1 MDSQQARLA
10 SFKYKHG
17 SRISLTGKRKI
28 AFVISLFGALVVAKL
43 IFPFGLLALLVP
55 AMIYLAGG
63 RTLMIGPRYFICG
76 DQIIYYANVTEL
88 KLSEAEGTLSVQTG
102 KAIPFVIERE
112 RFPTSARKKAKIAAN
127 KAAKF
132 NKVTTRIIE
141 KVRRAS
147 PTVAGK
153 AGAGH

>member
-1 MDSQQARLA
+1 MDLEQPKLA

-28 AFVISLFGALVVAKL
+28 AFLVSLLVALIVGKL
-43 IFPFGLLALLVP
+43 LFPFGLLALIVP
-55 AMIYLAGG
+55 AIIYLAGG
-63 RTLMIGPRYFICG
+63 RTLVLGPRYLICG

-88 KLSEAEGTLSVQTG
+88 KLSEAEGTLSLQTG
-102 KAIPFVIERE
+102 KAVPFVIERE
-112 RFPTSARKKAKIAAN
+112 RFPTNARKKDKIAAN

-132 NKVTTRIIE
+132 NKVSARIME

-147 PTVAGK
+147 SVVAD
-153 AGAGH
+153 A

>member
-1 MDSQQARLA
+1 MDLEQPKLA

-17 SRISLTGKRKI
+17 SRINLSGRRKI
-28 AFVISLFGALVVAKL
+28 AFVVTLLVALVVAKL
-43 IFPFGLLALLVP
+43 LFPFGLLALIVP

-63 RTLMIGPRYFICG
+63 RTLVLGPRYLICG

-88 KLSEAEGTLSVQTG
+88 KLSEAEGTLSLQTG

-112 RFPTSARKKAKIAAN
+112 RFPTNARKAPKVAAN

-132 NKVTTRIIE
+132 NKVVARVTE

-147 PTVAGK
+147 ATVAN
-153 AGAGH
+153 A

>member
-17 SRISLTGKRKI
+17 SRISLSGKRKI
-28 AFVISLFGALVVAKL
+28 AFVASLLVALIVAKL
-43 IFPFGLLALLVP
+43 FFPFGLLALGFP

-63 RTLMIGPRYFICG
+63 RTLLLGPRYLICG
-76 DQIIYYANVTEL
+76 DQIIYYANVTAL
-88 KLSEAEGTLSVQTG
+88 KLSEAEGTLSLQTG
-102 KAIPFVIERE
+102 KAVPFVIELE
-112 RFPTSARKKAKIAAN
+112 RFPTGARKANKVAAN

-132 NKVTTRIIE
+132 NKVVARVTE

-147 PTVAGK
+147 VSVAN
-153 AGAGH
+153 A

>member
-1 MDSQQARLA
+1 MDLEQPKLA

-28 AFVISLFGALVVAKL
+28 AFLVSLLVALIVGKL
-43 IFPFGLLALLVP
+43 LFPFGLLALIVP

-63 RTLMIGPRYFICG
+63 RTLSLGPRYLICG
-76 DQIIYYANVTEL
+76 DQIIYYANVTEI
-88 KLSEAEGTLSVQTG
+88 KLSEANGTLSLQTG
-102 KAIPFVIERE
+102 KAVPFVIERE
-112 RFPTSARKKAKIAAN
+112 RFPTNARKKDKIAAN

-132 NKVTTRIIE
+132 NKVVARISE

-147 PTVAGK
+147 SAVAN
-153 AGAGH
+153 A